1 MDSIGDFVEKVPR
14 LVLLQTIEWKGERG
28 KLSPMNVRQIEANVE
43 SLVGSWSKDTFIY
56 ELLLAYGVPKATVTR
71 AMKGTANMS
80 KERGVVQL
88 KSKVL
93 FKPVQGQDLHVS
105 VEHAAKQATHKERF
119 VIVTDFKTLL
129 AKDMSGKATPLETP
143 FEELHKHYAY
153 FLPWAG
159 LEKTAVV
166 NENPADRKAAEKL
179 ARLYDDLKEANNVE
193 SDEQRH
199 ALNVFLTRLLFCF
212 FAEDTGIF
220 EDGQFSVGLGSH
232 TADDGSDSSD
242 YLRRLFN
249 IMGTPEDKRESL
261 PQHLAAFPFVGESLF
276 GDDLPVPDITRRG
289 RSTILAAGDLDWA
302 AINPDIFGSMIQA
315 VVSEENRGE
324 LGMHYTS
331 VPNIMKVIG
340 PLFLDKLHEEFD
352 KAQGSATRL
361 RKLLYRIHNL
371 HILDPACGS
380 GNFLITTY
388 RELRMLEMKI
398 LKQFNELPISGIRL
412 NHFHGI
418 EIDGFAHETAK
429 LSMWFAELLM
439 NKKFEEE
446 MGQGIPPLPLV
457 TALDVVR
464 ANAASLDWNSF
475 FSGAEEEVYVIGNP
489 PFLGSRN
496 QLEAHKK
503 DLDDVCREING
514 YRSLDYVAIWMVKG
528 VRFLNECK
536 GAKGVAFV
544 ATNSICQGRQ
554 IPVFWP
560 WFFRAGAVLNFAYQS
575 FRWTNNARDR
585 AVVSVVI
592 LGFSRED
599 YGSAQLFTQNSTSN
613 VKGISPYLTAGAPVV
628 VKARSTPISALPSM
642 VKGSMPTDDG
652 EFLVTKDEFRDL
664 VQSGH
669 DRFVYPYVG
678 AVDLLASTS
687 RRILKISDDELG
699 EAKKS
704 PVIAGKLHRISA
716 YRASSKREATRKFA
730 TCAHRYTYD
739 SFRRDSGVG
748 FACISTSRREYLPLA
763 VVPKGAVSYATI
775 QIIYNC
781 PLWVFAL
788 IISKIHLVWVRLLAG
803 RMKDDLNYSST
814 ICYNTFPF
822 SAMSKQKEEKLAM
835 CALRIL
841 EVRERYPDRT
851 LAELYDPDKM
861 PEDLLEAHKLNDE
874 AVDRCY
880 RARPFESDEDRL
892 QVLFDLY
899 AKMTAEEADK
909 GSLFESSKTKK
920 KRKRHA

>member
-1 MDSIGDFVEKVPR
+1 M
-14 LVLLQTIEWKGERG
+14 
-28 KLSPMNVRQIEANVE
+28 
-43 SLVGSWSKDTFIY
+43 GSWSKDTFIY
-56 ELLLAYGVPKATVTR
+56 ELLLAYGLPKATVTR

-242 YLRRLFN
+242 YLRRLFS
-249 IMGTPEDKRESL
+249 IMGTPESQRDSL

-276 GDDLPVPDITRRG
+276 GDDLPVPDITRKG

-340 PLFLDKLHEEFD
+340 PLFLDELHEEFD
-352 KAQGSATRL
+352 KAQGSDTRL
-361 RKLLYRIHNL
+361 RKLLHRIHNM
-371 HILDPACGS
+371 HIFDPACGS
-380 GNFLITTY
+380 GNFLIITY
-388 RELRMLEMKI
+388 KELRRLEMKI

-412 NHFHGI
+412 DHFHGI
-418 EIDGFAHETAK
+418 EIDDFAHETAK
-429 LSMWFAELLM
+429 LSMWLAEHQM
-439 NKKFEEE
+439 NKEFEEV
-446 MGQGIPPLPLV
+446 MGRSVPSLPLYNDAKV
-457 TALDVVR
+457 ICGNSCEFDWIKNIST
-464 ANAASLDWNSF
+464 NAEIF
-475 FSGAEEEVYVIGNP
+475 IVGNP
-489 PFLGSRN
+489 PFQGYTGQTKQQKADLIKVVANSTS
-496 QLEAHKK
+496 KK
-503 DLDDVCREING
+503 
-514 YRSLDYVAIWMVKG
+514 LDYVALWFIRASKLVAQNENVK
-528 VRFLNECK
+528 
-536 GAKGVAFV
+536 AAFV
-544 ATNSICQGRQ
+544 ATNSVFQGEQVAMLSRELDENVE
-554 IPVFWP
+554 IS
-560 WFFRAGAVLNFAYQS
+560 FAYKSFKWSNSAKDKAGVSCVIVGLDKKGRTKRFAIYENQKRQFVSAISIYLIEGNWRPVETRVESLSGFPDMVRGSQPTGSALILTEEEYRIEIDANPDVKIFMKKYLGGKDFLRSISRYCIWITSENLPPDARCLSHRFEKVRTQREKSSKQS
-575 FRWTNNARDR
+575 TKRLAEVPWMFDELKHEGRAIVLPEVSSERRDYVV
-585 AVVSVVI
+585 AGISGDDVVVSSTARAIYNPSVWLLSI
-592 LGFSRED
+592 ISSR
-599 YGSAQLFTQNSTSN
+599 
-613 VKGISPYLTAGAPVV
+613 I
-628 VKARSTPISALPSM
+628 
-642 VKGSMPTDDG
+642 
-652 EFLVTKDEFRDL
+652 
-664 VQSGH
+664 H
-669 DRFVYPYVG
+669 FVWV
-678 AVDLLASTS
+678 
-687 RRILKISDDELG
+687 
-699 EAKKS
+699 
-704 PVIAGKLHRISA
+704 
-716 YRASSKREATRKFA
+716 
-730 TCAHRYTYD
+730 
-739 SFRRDSGVG
+739 
-748 FACISTSRREYLPLA
+748 
-763 VVPKGAVSYATI
+763 ATI
-775 QIIYNC
+775 GGKMRTDIAYGNT
-781 PLWVFAL
+781 
-788 IISKIHLVWVRLLAG
+788 LV
-803 RMKDDLNYSST
+803 
-814 ICYNTFPF
+814 YNTFPF
-822 SAMSKQKEEKLAM
+822 PAISKQREEELAM

-874 AVDRCY
+874 AVERCY

-899 AKMTAEEADK
+899 AKMTAEEADR